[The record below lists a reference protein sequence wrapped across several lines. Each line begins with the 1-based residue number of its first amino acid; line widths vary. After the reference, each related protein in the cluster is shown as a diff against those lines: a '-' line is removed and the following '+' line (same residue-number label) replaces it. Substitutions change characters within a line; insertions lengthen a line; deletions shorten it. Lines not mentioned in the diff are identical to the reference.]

1 MQSLVSA
8 IFKCRPIP
16 DILSPTFT
24 SFTAQCRFYPT
35 HISIAPY
42 LLDRTKPAEEVLKSL
57 TSDDAQRLEYI
68 KAEHN
73 MLIASG
79 RPAPPNLS
87 AMDYLELLCCASI
100 SARNRYYLFRFKVSK
115 KKEARKAKLAARAVK
130 EMPSELTQKNQL
142 LRLITSSPV
151 RMHYDDWV
159 VAELRTADDSAQ
171 TLVFDCSHES
181 EMRIMDQ
188 KNLARQLAMAF
199 AHNRTIRP
207 FPFHFMFTS
216 LIPGTN
222 QYRFF
227 EEAFGTYSSDNFPN
241 LHSERLGGLDKCPF
255 TVRSEHFSEV
265 MRGRKLIYLSPNA
278 SCAFENGEFDHDAAF
293 VVGGIV
299 DKAIRRP
306 VTYAKARRAG
316 VQCMRLPLERYVH
329 WRSGSKT
336 LTLVTIHAILATAKE
351 TNGDWKTALE
361 RNIPSRFLREH
372 DSVQRDINRLFQ
384 SI

>member
-1 MQSLVSA
+1 MQTLVNA

-24 SFTAQCRFYPT
+24 SFTVQCRFYPT

-87 AMDYLELLCCASI
+87 ALDYLELLCCASI

-130 EMPSELTQKNQL
+130 EIPSELTQKNQI

-199 AHNRTIRP
+199 AHNRTIDLSPFTFCSRVSYPELISIDFLRRP
-207 FPFHFMFTS
+207 LVH
-216 LIPGTN
+216 LG
-222 QYRFF
+222 
-227 EEAFGTYSSDNFPN
+227 NFSN

-265 MRGRKLIYLSPNA
+265 MRGRRLIYLSPNA
-278 SCAFENGEFDHDAAF
+278 SCAFENGEFDHDATF
-293 VVGGIV
+293 VIGGIV

-372 DSVQRDINRLFQ
+372 DSVQRDINKLFQ
-384 SI
+384 NI